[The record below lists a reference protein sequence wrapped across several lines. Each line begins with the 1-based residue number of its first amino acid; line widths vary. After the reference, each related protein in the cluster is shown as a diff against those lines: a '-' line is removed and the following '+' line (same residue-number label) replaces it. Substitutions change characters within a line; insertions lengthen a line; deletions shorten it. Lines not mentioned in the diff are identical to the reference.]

1 MQKRMTKRK
10 EIKVKGGKKRIM
22 YVNPFALGVIVGAF
36 SMLILIV
43 ILALIT
49 AGKKGK

>member
-1 MQKRMTKRK
+1 MHRLKLKEEKRS
-10 EIKVKGGKKRIM
+10 M
-22 YVNPFALGVIVGAF
+22 YVNPFILGVIVGAF

-49 AGKKGK
+49 TGKKGK

>member
-1 MQKRMTKRK
+1 MTKK
-10 EIKVKGGKKRIM
+10 KHIKVKGAKNM

-36 SMLILIV
+36 SMLILLV

-49 AGKKGK
+49 TGKKGK

>member
-1 MQKRMTKRK
+1 
-10 EIKVKGGKKRIM
+10 M
-22 YVNPFALGVIVGAF
+22 YVDPFVLGIIVGAF

-49 AGKKGK
+49 TGKKGK

>member
-10 EIKVKGGKKRIM
+10 EIKVKGGKRIM
-22 YVNPFALGVIVGAF
+22 YVNPFALGVIVSAF

-49 AGKKGK
+49 TGKKGK

>member
-1 MQKRMTKRK
+1 MTEKK
-10 EIKVKGGKKRIM
+10 EIKVKEEKRVM

-36 SMLILIV
+36 SMLISIV

-49 AGKKGK
+49 TGKKGK

>member
-1 MQKRMTKRK
+1 MTEKK
-10 EIKVKGGKKRIM
+10 EIKVKEEKRVM

-49 AGKKGK
+49 TGKKGK

>member
-1 MQKRMTKRK
+1 
-10 EIKVKGGKKRIM
+10 M
-22 YVNPFALGVIVGAF
+22 YVDPFVLGVIVGTF

-49 AGKKGK
+49 TGKKGK